1 MVNPRWTGYDDGLPL
16 LLHER
21 MTMATM
27 KRVGLLLIGVCVA
40 ACGGGDESP
49 DAAPPDATPPDAA
62 VPDATPIPD
71 ASTAPMSLR
80 ETGLYAD
87 FENQVLAPGVR
98 EFTPTYQLWS
108 DTAAKKRWVFLPPDS
123 QIDST
128 DMDYWVYPVGTRL
141 WKEFWRDGVRVE
153 TRLLYKT
160 RDIEGPSG
168 WLMRTFVW
176 NEAQTDALLVRGG
189 QADVVGTEHD
199 VPSEIQCLRCH
210 SGSPDVGLGF
220 SAVLLDHTG
229 SGVNLEWLVSR
240 GMLTVPP
247 EAASP
252 PYFPLPGTQA
262 QQDTL
267 GYLHTNC
274 GGCHN
279 PTTELFMSGDAL
291 MNLRLMTR
299 EIATVEGSP
308 AFTTTVCQEMQKPIA
323 LAAQIIVPG
332 SPDTSA
338 MYLRMNQRGT
348 EDEMPQLGS
357 EVVDPTGV
365 AAVRDWIQNISACP
379 Q

>member
-1 MVNPRWTGYDDGLPL
+1 MDTI
-16 LLHER
+16 
-21 MTMATM
+21 
-27 KRVGLLLIGVCVA
+27 KRVGLLLIGACVA

-49 DAAPPDATPPDAA
+49 DAAPDASPPDAA

-71 ASTAPMSLR
+71 ASLAPESLR

-87 FENQVLAPGVR
+87 FDGQILAPGVR

-108 DTAAKKRWVFLPPDS
+108 DFAEKKRWVYLPPDS
-123 QIDST
+123 QIDTT
-128 DMDYWVYPVGTRL
+128 DMDFWVYPVGTRL

-160 RDIEGPSG
+160 RNIKGPSG

-176 NEAQTDALLVRGG
+176 NEEQTDALLVRGG
-189 QADVVGTEHD
+189 QDDAVGTDHD
-199 VPSEIQCLRCH
+199 VPSEIECLRCH
-210 SGSPDVGLGF
+210 SGVPDVGIGF
-220 SAVLLDHTG
+220 SAVLLDHTLP
-229 SGVNLEWLVSR
+229 GVNMEWLVDR
-240 GMLTVPP
+240 DILTIPP
-247 EAASP
+247 AAASP

-274 GGCHN
+274 GTCHN
-279 PTTELFMSGDAL
+279 PTTEVFMSGDAL
-291 MNLRLMTR
+291 MNLRLITSQ
-299 EIATVEGSP
+299 IATVEGSP
-308 AFTTTVCQEMQKPIA
+308 AYTTSVCQEMQKPIA
-323 LAAQIIVPG
+323 TAAQIVVPG
-332 SPDTSA
+332 DPEASA

-357 EVVDPTGV
+357 ELVDPSGI
-365 AAVRDWIQNISACP
+365 ASIRAWIQSIPACP